1 MSIETRR
8 VNTGKVKYLVRIKD
22 QFGNYFPCKTF
33 DRKVE
38 AELYERQLKLK
49 KDSGIFAQTNS
60 KQLMLV
66 SDYFVE
72 WLDYRRY
79 KVSKGWFQSV
89 ERMYKTYIA
98 DELGSLKLNTVK
110 APRIGK
116 ILAKMQD
123 SNLSAQSILHV
134 YNILNKAFKDAVEY
148 FGYLDRNPVLKQ
160 DRPKIR
166 KVERS
171 YLTPE
176 ESWKLLEYCKG
187 HFLAPAIWL
196 AVLSGL
202 RPSEVQALQWRAV
215 DFEKGQILI
224 CAAFKRSVGKI
235 EPFPKQGDW
244 AIVPMPVALSEY
256 LATRYKHRF
265 PADFVAPATEGGIL
279 DYTKFHRN
287 LWKLC
292 DEAGVK
298 RVSPHELRHSC
309 TEIWFRSGATLEDVR
324 RLLNHKTATT
334 TQRYV
339 HRSEDRLVA
348 LAKSIAVPN

>member
-1 MSIETRR
+1 MAIVTRR
-8 VNTGKVKYLVRIKD
+8 YDTSVRYCVRVRD
-22 QFGNYFPCKTF
+22 QINNYYPSKTF
-33 DRKVE
+33 DRKVD
-38 AELYERQLKLK
+38 AEQYERQLKLR
-49 KDSGIFAQTNS
+49 KDSGSCAQVST
-60 KQLMLV
+60 KLICV
-66 SDYFVE
+66 SDYFSE
-72 WLDYRRY
+72 WLEYRRS
-79 KVSKGWFQSV
+79 KLSKGWFQSV
-89 ERMYKTYIA
+89 ERMYNTYIIH
-98 DELGSLKLNTVK
+98 ELGILKLADVK
-110 APRIGK
+110 SPHIGK
-116 ILAKMQD
+116 LLAKMQD
-123 SNLSAQSILHV
+123 GGMSPQSILHV
-134 YNILNKAFKDAVEY
+134 FNILNKAFKDAVEY
-148 FGYLDRNPVLKQ
+148 FGYLNKNPVLKQ

-176 ESWKLLEYCKG
+176 ESWKLLDYCKD

-202 RPSEVQALQWRAV
+202 RPSEVQALQWRAI

-224 CAAFKRSVGKI
+224 CAAYKRGVRKI

-244 AIVPMPVALSEY
+244 AIVPMPTPLSEF
-256 LATRYKHRF
+256 LSARYKHRF
-265 PADFVAPATEGGIL
+265 PADFVAPATEGGLL

-309 TEIWFRSGATLEDVR
+309 TEIWFRSGASLEDVR

-339 HRSEDRLVA
+339 HRTDDRLST
-348 LAKSIAVPN
+348 LAKAIASPH

>member
-1 MSIETRR
+1 MAIVSRHTDNGKIKYFVR
-8 VNTGKVKYLVRIKD
+8 VRD
-22 QFGNYFPCKTF
+22 QVGNHFPSKTF
-33 DRKVE
+33 DRKID
-38 AELYERQLKLK
+38 AEQYERQLKIR
-49 KDSGIFAQTNS
+49 KDSGVHAEIS
-60 KQLMLV
+60 VKLICV
-66 SDYFVE
+66 SEYFSE
-72 WLDYRRY
+72 WLDYRRS
-79 KVSKGWFQSV
+79 KLSKGWFQSV
-89 ERMYKTYIA
+89 DRMYKTYIR
-98 DELGSLKLNTVK
+98 DELGSLKLVDVK
-110 APRIGK
+110 APHIGK
-116 ILAKMQD
+116 LLAKMQENNM
-123 SNLSAQSILHV
+123 SPQSVLHV
-134 YNILNKAFKDAVEY
+134 FNILNKAFKDAVEY
-148 FGYLDRNPVLKQ
+148 FGYLNKNPVLKQ

-176 ESWKLLEYCKG
+176 ESWKLLEHCKE
-187 HFLAPAIWL
+187 HFLAPAVWL

-224 CAAFKRSVGKI
+224 CAAYKRGIGKI

-244 AIVPMPVALSEY
+244 AIVPMPKALSEF
-256 LATRYKHRF
+256 LSPRYKHRF
-265 PADFVAPATEGGIL
+265 PADFVAPAIEGGLL

-324 RLLNHKTATT
+324 RLLNHKTTAT

-339 HRSEDRLVA
+339 HRSEDRLIA
-348 LAKSIAVPN
+348 LAKSIAVPI